1 MNDYNHDRVIG
12 FGLALLFSLASWAVI
27 ILAVKA
33 VL

>member
-12 FGLALLFSLASWAVI
+12 FGIVILFSLASLSAI
-27 ILAVKA
+27 ILAIKA